1 MIVRPIMIVK
11 EVPEH
16 AKGGTELIN
25 NAKISML
32 ATVTV

>member
-1 MIVRPIMIVK
+1 MIVRPIMIVR
-11 EVPEH
+11 EVPDY
-16 AKGGTELIN
+16 AKEGTELIN